1 MLGIGKG
8 RILVVEFALSGGAGL
23 KRLCSGELLR
33 TWIVD
38 TEKRIKRWETFDDL
52 RGDHPTPPGSLSSGG
67 HQEQRSFNL

>member
-38 TEKRIKRWETFDDL
+38 TEERVRIWETFDDL
-52 RGDHPTPPGSLSSGG
+52 RGDHPTPTGSLSSGG
-67 HQEQRSFNL
+67 HKEPTLF